1 MLREYG
7 VRGLAGRAS
16 NDNFMNMQDSARSNE
31 QGASPRDVAGVD
43 AFLEENPELQY
54 VDCVFADLC
63 GVVRGKR
70 IARGALAEVFE
81 TGLAIPHTIYFLD
94 ARGEMVERATQAPF
108 EGDGEGIAWPVA
120 GTLTRVNWSQR
131 PHGQVLM
138 TLCDAKG
145 LPYFGEPR
153 NVLERVVGRFDSLE
167 LVPAVGCAFEFY
179 LFDRERSKNG
189 IPQPP
194 DAGAGQGAVYSIND
208 IDRFDG
214 VLTGIA
220 EAADIQGLPPLTT
233 TSESGLGRFKI
244 ALASTDAVRAG
255 DHAVFLRQIVR
266 AVARK
271 RGLDATFM
279 AKPYLA
285 LPGSALEI
293 SVALEHSSGRDVFF
307 DATHGTSEALRTA
320 VAGVQALT
328 SDAIALFA
336 PNANA
341 YRRFAAGGV
350 ARNKRWG
357 INNKTTAISVGGATV
372 EMRRIEHRL
381 AGADAN
387 PYLAL
392 AAVLAGIHYG
402 MSEGL
407 DPGQPFEGNATTF
420 VDQTMPFAIDPALV
434 ALENGSILREYLGP
448 AYVDLYCATKRAELT
463 RFRSHIPAHEYDW
476 YL

>member
-1 MLREYG
+1 M
-7 VRGLAGRAS
+7 GRAS

-43 AFLEENPELQY
+43 AFLEQNPELQY

-70 IARGALAEVFE
+70 MARGALAEVFE
-81 TGLAIPHTIYFLD
+81 SGLAIPHTIYFLD
-94 ARGEMVERATQAPF
+94 ARGEMVERSGRGLAN
-108 EGDGEGIAWPVA
+108 GDGEGVAWPVA

-145 LPYFGEPR
+145 HPYFGEPR

-167 LVPAVGCAFEFY
+167 LVPSIACAFEFY

-194 DAGAGQGAVYSIND
+194 DATAPGQGAAVYGITD

-220 EAADIQGLPPLTT
+220 EAADIQGLPEITT
-233 TSESGLGRFKI
+233 SSESGLGRFKI
-244 ALASTDAVRAG
+244 ALSPSDAVRAG

-293 SVALEHSSGRDVFF
+293 AVTLEHSSGRDVFF
-307 DATHGTSEALRTA
+307 DAANSTSEALRAA
-320 VAGVQALT
+320 VGGVQALT

-341 YRRFAAGGV
+341 YRRFNAGGV

-357 INNKTTAISVGGATV
+357 INNKTTAISVRGATV

-407 DPGQPFEGNATTF
+407 DPGAPFEGNAATF

-448 AYVDLYCATKRAELT
+448 AYVDLYCATKRAELE
-463 RFRSHIPAHEYDW
+463 RFRNHIPAHEYDW

>member
-1 MLREYG
+1 
-7 VRGLAGRAS
+7 
-16 NDNFMNMQDSARSNE
+16 MNMHGSAHTNDR
-31 QGASPRDVAGVD
+31 GASMIDAAGID

-70 IARGALAEVFE
+70 IAREALRATFE
-81 TGLAIPHTIYFLD
+81 TGLAIPYTIYFLD
-94 ARGEMVERATQAPF
+94 ARGELDEAIAAAVAKR
-108 EGDGEGIAWPVA
+108 GIEGIAWPVP
-120 GTLTRVNWSQR
+120 GTLARVIWSQR

-145 LPYFGEPR
+145 HPYFGEPR

-167 LVPAVGCAFEFY
+167 LIPSVACTFEFY

-189 IPQPP
+189 VPQPP
-194 DAGAGQGAVYSIND
+194 AVAADPATTVYGITD
-208 IDRFDG
+208 VDRFDG

-220 EAADIQGLPPLTT
+220 EAADVQGLPPLTIT
-233 TSESGLGRFKI
+233 TEAVPGRFKV
-244 ALASTDAVRAG
+244 ALGATDAVRAG
-255 DHAVFLRQIVR
+255 DHAVLLRQIVR

-285 LPGSALEI
+285 LPGSALH
-293 SVALEHSSGRDVFF
+293 VAVGIEHRTGRDVFA
-307 DATHGTSEALRTA
+307 DAPGKGLGEAARAALGGLQA
-320 VAGVQALT
+320 VMAD
-328 SDAIALFA
+328 SIALLA

-341 YRRFAAGGV
+341 YRRFGAAGA

-357 INNKTTAISVGGATV
+357 VNNATTSLNIVGDP
-372 EMRRIEHRL
+372 RRIEHRV

-387 PYLAL
+387 PYLVL
-392 AAVLAGIHYG
+392 AAVLAGIHHG

-407 DPGQPFEGNATTF
+407 DAGSPFEGNAAAF
-420 VDQTMPFAIDPALV
+420 VDQTMSFAVDAALV
-434 ALENGSILREYLGP
+434 ALENASVLREYLGP
-448 AYVDLYCATKRAELT
+448 LYVDLYCATKRAELD
-463 RFRSHIPAHEYDW
+463 RFRNHIPAHEYDW

>member
-1 MLREYG
+1 
-7 VRGLAGRAS
+7 
-16 NDNFMNMQDSARSNE
+16 
-31 QGASPRDVAGVD
+31 
-43 AFLEENPELQY
+43 
-54 VDCVFADLC
+54 
-63 GVVRGKR
+63 
-70 IARGALAEVFE
+70 
-81 TGLAIPHTIYFLD
+81 
-94 ARGEMVERATQAPF
+94 
-108 EGDGEGIAWPVA
+108 
-120 GTLTRVNWSQR
+120 
-131 PHGQVLM
+131 M

-145 LPYFGEPR
+145 HPYFGEPR

-179 LFDRERSKNG
+179 LFDRDRLKNG
-189 IPQPP
+189 IPPPP
-194 DAGAGQGAVYSIND
+194 DATAAGQSAAVYSITD

-244 ALASTDAVRAG
+244 ALAPTDAVRAG

-279 AKPYLA
+279 AKPYLNLA
-285 LPGSALEI
+285 GNALEI
-293 SVALEHSSGRDVFF
+293 AVALEHSSGRDVFF
-307 DATHGTSEALRTA
+307 DATNGISEAMRA
-320 VAGVQALT
+320 AIGGVQALA

-357 INNKTTAISVGGATV
+357 LNNATTAINAGGATV

-392 AAVLAGIHYG
+392 AAVLAGVHYG

-448 AYVDLYCATKRAELT
+448 AYIDLYCATKRAELN
-463 RFRSHIPAHEYDW
+463 RFRNHIPAHEYDW

>member
-1 MLREYG
+1 M
-7 VRGLAGRAS
+7 GRAS
-16 NDNFMNMQDSARSNE
+16 NDNFMNMHDSARSNG
-31 QGASPRDVAGVD
+31 QGASIHDVAGVD

-70 IARGALAEVFE
+70 LHRDALADVFE
-81 TGLAIPHTIYFLD
+81 IGLAIPYTIYFLD
-94 ARGEMVERATQAPF
+94 ARGDMVDTVDTSARGVANGDA
-108 EGDGEGIAWPVA
+108 EGVAWPVA

-138 TLCDAKG
+138 TLCDAKSR
-145 LPYFGEPR
+145 PYFGEPR
-153 NVLERVVGRFDSLE
+153 NVLERVVDRFDSLE
-167 LVPAVGCAFEFY
+167 LVPSVGCAFEFY
-179 LFDRERSKNG
+179 LFDRERTKNG

-194 DAGAGQGAVYSIND
+194 DAAPDAQGAVYGITD
-208 IDRFDG
+208 FDRFDG

-220 EAADIQGLPPLTT
+220 EAADIQGLPPLIT
-233 TSESGLGRFKI
+233 TSQSVPGHFKI
-244 ALASTDAVRAG
+244 ALGAVDAVRAG

-293 SVALEHSSGRDVFF
+293 AVTLEHSSGRDVFF
-307 DATHGTSEALRTA
+307 DAANGTSEALRA
-320 VAGVQALT
+320 AIGGVQALT

-357 INNKTTAISVGGATV
+357 INNKTTAINVAGATV

-392 AAVLAGIHYG
+392 AAVLAGIHHG
-402 MSEGL
+402 MSNDL
-407 DPGQPFEGNATTF
+407 DPGAPFDGNAAAF

-448 AYVDLYCATKRAELT
+448 AYVDLYCATKRAELE
-463 RFRSHIPAHEYDW
+463 RFRTHIPAHEYDW

>member
-1 MLREYG
+1 M
-7 VRGLAGRAS
+7 GRAS
-16 NDNFMNMQDSARSNE
+16 NDNFMNMHDRARSNE
-31 QGASPRDVAGVD
+31 QGTSPRDGAGVD
-43 AFLEENPELQY
+43 AFLEQNPELQY

-70 IARGALAEVFE
+70 IARAALVDVFE
-81 TGLAIPHTIYFLD
+81 RGLAIPHTIYFLD
-94 ARGEMVERATQAPF
+94 ARGEMVERSARGQVS
-108 EGDGEGIAWPVA
+108 GDGEGIAWPVA

-167 LVPAVGCAFEFY
+167 LVPSVACAFEFY
-179 LFDRERSKNG
+179 LFDRERLKNG
-189 IPQPP
+189 ILQPP
-194 DAGAGQGAVYSIND
+194 DAAAAEQGAAAYGITD

-220 EAADIQGLPPLTT
+220 EAADIQGLPQITT
-233 TSESGLGRFKI
+233 TSETGLGHFKI
-244 ALASTDAVRAG
+244 SLAASDAVRAG

-293 SVALEHSSGRDVFF
+293 AVALEHSSGRDIFF
-307 DATHGTSEALRTA
+307 DATRRTSEALRAA
-320 VAGVQALT
+320 VGGVQALT

-336 PNANA
+336 PNANG

-357 INNKTTAISVGGATV
+357 INNKTTAITVGGSTV

-387 PYLAL
+387 PYLAM
-392 AAVLAGIHYG
+392 AAVLAGIHHG

-407 DPGQPFEGNATTF
+407 DPGAPFEGNAANF
-420 VDQTMPFAIDPALV
+420 VDQTMPFANDPALV
-434 ALENGSILREYLGP
+434 ALENASILREYLGP
-448 AYVDLYCATKRAELT
+448 AYVDLYCATKRAELE
-463 RFRSHIPAHEYDW
+463 RFRNHIPAHEYDW